1 MIFYVFYPLPKKK
14 IYSSKLYEKFPKWTA
29 LVTAKTKL
37 ITYRNK
43 VLKIKP
49 LCDNKKLEQNS
60 KRVQCHTIAISCIK

>member
-1 MIFYVFYPLPKKK
+1 MIFMIFTLYLKQYKF
-14 IYSSKLYEKFPKWTA
+14 SSKLYEKIPKWTA

-49 LCDNKKLEQNS
+49 LCDNKKLEQIPKGYN
-60 KRVQCHTIAISCIK
+60 VTQ

>member
-1 MIFYVFYPLPKKK
+1 MIFMFFTLYLKQKK
-14 IYSSKLYEKFPKWTA
+14 IKSSKLYEKIPKWTA

-49 LCDNKKLEQNS
+49 LCDNKKLEQIPKGYS
-60 KRVQCHTIAISCIK
+60 VTQ